1 MFEPVRPWSGGAYA
15 HKRPWPLKTLDE
27 RPRNH
32 LSNLSSF
39 GTSMKNEPDRRD
51 DANDPMNSEHFYRLS
66 RLPHFFRRTPVPI
79 FGAACFATAEDL
91 RAYLNHPDEA
101 NPSRLLDA
109 TILAEAPGGKTYD
122 PLYKRTFF
130 IPDDTRTRNTL
141 GVGQT
146 GAGKTSELIDPLI
159 YSDIR
164 SGDCSIVVIDAKG
177 DSHHKHSPFLR
188 AYRPNQTVRVINFAE
203 AARSTHGWNFLAGYA
218 DEAEDLNRAETMCY
232 AVDGESPR
240 HWDNQYWSGGAARF
254 IAATISCLR
263 REHGTVCPA
272 SVHWMLER
280 GHTANVELWT
290 RHPDVAFANEALA
303 FLKSGSHNAET
314 VLSTAQMYLRSM
326 RNRSM
331 AAVTSADEFRI
342 EEIFRKPGVV
352 FIEIPQGE
360 IDKIRPFVN
369 IFMSE
374 LFREA
379 AAYASRMPGNR
390 LPVPLRI
397 HADDMVAAAGKVQGL
412 ASHLNLSRSR
422 NIGFTA
428 AVQSMAQ
435 IQETY
440 GDQYASILAGF
451 ASKMFR
457 APVDPFDAEW
467 VSRQCG
473 TTTVE
478 MVERM
483 DRKDEDG
490 RITRTRI
497 SRCVARPLLLP
508 EDVRYAPEHFAYG
521 RAWTVLLHDVRPFQ
535 MWLRASYHL
544 PTMSRAIAQASRSAR
559 KPALREQP
567 LQWTPGKPQG
577 GILRKKTNPAAK
589 NDSTFGLS
597 PQVIAHIRELNELL
611 EYDAASDDA
620 QLWWDIFL
628 DANPRDSVIRLMETL
643 VSHSAT
649 IEEFYSCAMQCG
661 GDDVTETVEFMIYR
675 RLKQKFEPETEYDM
689 DYEGDEEELD
699 DEEVE
704 DEEVEDVGEVEEID
718 KKDENRIN
726 RLYRNLENHERKKW
740 DEDDIPF

>member
-1 MFEPVRPWSGGAYA
+1 
-15 HKRPWPLKTLDE
+15 
-27 RPRNH
+27 
-32 LSNLSSF
+32 
-39 GTSMKNEPDRRD
+39 MKNESNRRD

-66 RLPHFFRRTPVPI
+66 RLPHFFRRAQVPI

-91 RAYLNHPDEA
+91 RGYLNRPDEE

-109 TILAEAPGGKTYD
+109 TILAESPGGRNYD
-122 PLYKRTFF
+122 PLYKRTFYL
-130 IPDDTRTRNTL
+130 PDETRTRNIL
-141 GVGQT
+141 SVGQT

-164 SGDCSIVVIDAKG
+164 SADRSIVIIDAKG

-188 AYRPNQTVRVINFAE
+188 AYRPNQTVRVINFAD
-203 AARSTHGWNFLAGYA
+203 AARSTHGWNFLAGYP
-218 DEAEDLNRAETMCY
+218 DEAEDLNRAETICY
-232 AVDGESPR
+232 AVDGDAPR
-240 HWDNQYWSGGAARF
+240 HWDNQYWCGGAARF

-263 REHGTVCPA
+263 REHGSVCPA

-280 GHTANVELWT
+280 GHTENVQLWT
-290 RHPDVAFANEALA
+290 RHPDVAFAAEALA

-326 RNRSM
+326 RDRSL

-342 EEIFRKPGVV
+342 DEIFRRPGVV

-360 IDKIRPFVN
+360 IDKIRPIVN
-369 IFMSE
+369 VFISE

-379 AAYASRMPGNR
+379 AAFASRMPGNR

-397 HADDMVAAAGKVQGL
+397 HADDMVAAAGRVQGL
-412 ASHLNLSRSR
+412 AGHLNLSRSR

-440 GDQYASILAGF
+440 GDQYASVLAGF
-451 ASKMFR
+451 ASRMFR

-467 VSRQCG
+467 VSRHCG

-478 MVERM
+478 VIERM

-521 RAWTVLLHDVRPFQ
+521 KAWTVLLHDVRPFQ
-535 MWLRASYHL
+535 MWMRASYHL
-544 PTMSRAIAQASRSAR
+544 PTMSSAMAQAARSAR
-559 KPALREQP
+559 KPALREDP
-567 LQWTPGKPQG
+567 LFWTPGRPRG
-577 GILRKKTNPAAK
+577 RNPRSKANQAPK
-589 NDSTFGLS
+589 DDFVAQS
-597 PQVIAHIRELNELL
+597 PLLVHSRMIELNEEF
-611 EYDAASDDA
+611 EYDEASDDA
-620 QLWWDIFL
+620 QLWWDRFL
-628 DANPRDSVIRLMETL
+628 ETRPKDVVFRLLEDL
-643 VSHSAT
+643 VSRKAT
-649 IEEFYSCAMQCG
+649 LEEFYSCAVQCD
-661 GDDVTETVEFMIYR
+661 GDDVSEFLEFMIFR
-675 RLKQKFEPETEYDM
+675 RLKRKFEPETEYDM
-689 DYEGDEEELD
+689 DYEYDD
-699 DEEVE
+699 DEIEIE
-704 DEEVEDVGEVEEID
+704 DEETDVDEVQDDEPD
-718 KKDENRIN
+718 SMLENRN
-726 RLYRNLENHERKKW
+726 RKER